1 MDEAPPPPPTEDDS
15 FALARRVVE
24 DMARRGIPP
33 TPLNY
38 ELITYALTDP
48 RGDLAMEIDLLI
60 ASGDTL
66 TDLAA
71 EALAANFVPKA
82 KLEEELRNA
91 GDQLNREIASVSE
104 AIKQAHATSEHF
116 GETLAGAGRELSAPV
131 AAADLDKLVETLA
144 VATRDVQAEN
154 RSLEERLNE
163 ATAEVSRLR
172 ERLDVVRREASI
184 DDLTKL
190 SNRKAFNEVLA
201 DACLNADAKGE
212 PLTLAFLDI
221 DHFKQFN
228 DTWGHQTG
236 DQVLRFVASIIG
248 KVASEPRFAARYGGE
263 EFAIIFPGE
272 RADEVETT
280 LESIRG
286 EVCARS
292 LRRRSTNEDLGAV
305 TVSAGLAQL
314 HFGEEPQA
322 LLERAD
328 EALYASKRTGRNRV
342 TAHAI
347 PDAA

>member
-71 EALAANFVPKA
+71 GALAANFVPKA

-144 VATRDVQAEN
+144 VATGD
-154 RSLEERLNE
+154 
-163 ATAEVSRLR
+163 VSRLR

-248 KVASEPRFAARYGGE
+248 
-263 EFAIIFPGE
+263 
-272 RADEVETT
+272 
-280 LESIRG
+280 
-286 EVCARS
+286 
-292 LRRRSTNEDLGAV
+292 
-305 TVSAGLAQL
+305 
-314 HFGEEPQA
+314 
-322 LLERAD
+322 
-328 EALYASKRTGRNRV
+328 
-342 TAHAI
+342 
-347 PDAA
+347 